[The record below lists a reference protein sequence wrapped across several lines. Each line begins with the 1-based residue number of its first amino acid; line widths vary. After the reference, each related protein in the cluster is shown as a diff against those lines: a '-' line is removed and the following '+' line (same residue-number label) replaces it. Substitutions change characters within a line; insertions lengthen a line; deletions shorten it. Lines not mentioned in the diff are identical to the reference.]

1 MQTWLYFFA
10 EILHIV
16 FCSKKNTAG
25 FFAGIIS
32 RTGDDKKMYIKISK
46 EVEQQYRKEVEQI
59 LNNKDFQ
66 KLRYYKQH
74 NWSDRLMH
82 SINVSYLSWLMARR
96 LGCDAKAAAR
106 AGLLHDFCLYD
117 FHEKSADGERQAF
130 LHPKVAAENSMEH
143 FDISEKERD
152 AILSHMFPLG
162 PLPKSRE
169 AWLITIADKVCAAAE
184 LCSIAIALARHG
196 KVSFVQAPA

>member
-1 MQTWLYFFA
+1 
-10 EILHIV
+10 
-16 FCSKKNTAG
+16 
-25 FFAGIIS
+25 
-32 RTGDDKKMYIKISK
+32 MYIKISK
-46 EVEQQYRKEVEQI
+46 EVEKQYRKEVEQI

-82 SINVSYLSWLMARR
+82 SINVSYLSWMMARR

-117 FHEKSADGERQAF
+117 FHEKSADGEHQAF

-184 LCSIAIALARHG
+184 LCSIAIALARRG

>member
-1 MQTWLYFFA
+1 
-10 EILHIV
+10 
-16 FCSKKNTAG
+16 
-25 FFAGIIS
+25 
-32 RTGDDKKMYIKISK
+32 MYIKISK
-46 EVEQQYRKEVEQI
+46 DVERQYRKEVEQI
-59 LNNKDFQ
+59 INNKDFQ

-82 SINVSYLSWLMARR
+82 SINVSYLSWLMARH

-117 FHEKSADGERQAF
+117 FHEKSADGEHQAF

-169 AWLITIADKVCAAAE
+169 AWLITIADKLCAAAE
-184 LCSIAIALARHG
+184 LCSIAIALARRG

>member
-1 MQTWLYFFA
+1 
-10 EILHIV
+10 
-16 FCSKKNTAG
+16 
-25 FFAGIIS
+25 
-32 RTGDDKKMYIKISK
+32 MYIKISK
-46 EVEQQYRKEVEQI
+46 EVEKQYRKEVEQI
-59 LNNKDFQ
+59 INNKDFQ

-117 FHEKSADGERQAF
+117 FHEKTVDGEHQAF

-143 FDISEKERD
+143 FDISEK
-152 AILSHMFPLG
+152 
-162 PLPKSRE
+162 
-169 AWLITIADKVCAAAE
+169 
-184 LCSIAIALARHG
+184 
-196 KVSFVQAPA
+196 

>member
-1 MQTWLYFFA
+1 
-10 EILHIV
+10 
-16 FCSKKNTAG
+16 
-25 FFAGIIS
+25 
-32 RTGDDKKMYIKISK
+32 MYIKISK
-46 EVEQQYRKEVEQI
+46 EVEKQYRKEVEQI
-59 LNNKDFQ
+59 INNKDFQ

-82 SINVSYLSWLMARR
+82 SINVSYLSWLMAKH
-96 LGCDAKAAAR
+96 LGCDTKAAAR

-117 FHEKSADGERQAF
+117 FH
-130 LHPKVAAENSMEH
+130 ENSMEH

-184 LCSIAIALARHG
+184 LFSIAIALARHG
-196 KVSFVQAPA
+196 KISFVQAPA

>member
-1 MQTWLYFFA
+1 
-10 EILHIV
+10 
-16 FCSKKNTAG
+16 
-25 FFAGIIS
+25 
-32 RTGDDKKMYIKISK
+32 MYIKISK
-46 EVEQQYRKEVEQI
+46 EVEKRYRKEVEQI
-59 LNNKDFQ
+59 INNKDFQ

-117 FHEKSADGERQAF
+117 FHEKPADGEHQAF

-169 AWLITIADKVCAAAE
+169 AWLITIADKICAAAE
-184 LCSIAIALARHG
+184 LCSIAIALARRG
-196 KVSFVQAPA
+196 KVSFVQAPAQSGNISKMCYIFSFILHISFRFLERR

>member
-1 MQTWLYFFA
+1 
-10 EILHIV
+10 
-16 FCSKKNTAG
+16 
-25 FFAGIIS
+25 
-32 RTGDDKKMYIKISK
+32 MYIKISK
-46 EVEQQYRKEVEQI
+46 EVEKQYRKEVEQI
-59 LNNKDFQ
+59 INNKDFQ

-82 SINVSYLSWLMARR
+82 SINVSYLSWMMAKH
-96 LGCDAKAAAR
+96 LGCDTKAAAR

-117 FHEKSADGERQAF
+117 FHEKSADGEHQAF

-184 LCSIAIALARHG
+184 LFSIAIALARHG
-196 KVSFVQAPA
+196 KISFVQAPA